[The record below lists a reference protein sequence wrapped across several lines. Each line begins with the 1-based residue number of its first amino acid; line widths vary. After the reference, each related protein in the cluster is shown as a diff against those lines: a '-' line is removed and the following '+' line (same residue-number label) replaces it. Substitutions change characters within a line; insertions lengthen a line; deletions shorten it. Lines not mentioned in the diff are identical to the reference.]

1 MKEAKLIVDLF
12 DGMDLKQ
19 VSEANQ
25 VRIATV

>member
-12 DGMDLKQ
+12 DAMDLKQ